1 MDLVELPVFAA
12 MGILAMGVFM
22 STLAATAVALAEWI
36 GRALRPRATRSAGA
50 RAVNRKPELGAG
62 NARC

>member
-1 MDLVELPVFAA
+1 MDLIELRVFAA
-12 MGILAMGVFM
+12 MGILAIGVFV

-36 GRALRPRATRSAGA
+36 GRALGPRATRSAGA
-50 RAVNRKPELGAG
+50 RAVSRKPELGAG